1 MTKNL
6 VVIGAGMASGR
17 MLEHLF
23 EAAPGAFDVT
33 LFNAEPRGNYN
44 RLMLSPVLSGEKTY
58 EQIVTHDQDWYQ
70 AQGVTCRFGE
80 SVTAIDRAGAGRP
93 RQERRRSPM
102 TRWSSPP
109 ARRPSSSRSPA
120 TGCPAS
126 SPIAIWKTPT
136 R

>member
-1 MTKNL
+1 MTRNL

-17 MLEHLF
+17 MVEALF
-23 EAAPGAFDVT
+23 DGGFHGHVT

-58 EQIVTHDQDWYQ
+58 AQIVTHDDDWY
-70 AQGVTCRFGE
+70 AQKGVTCRFGE
-80 SVTAIDRAGAGRP
+80 PVVKIDRDRKVVVSMRG
-93 RQERRRSPM
+93 E

-109 ARRPSSSRSPA
+109 GRPRSSSRYRA
-120 TGCPAS
+120 RICPAS
-126 SPIAIWKTPT
+126 APTVTLRIPT